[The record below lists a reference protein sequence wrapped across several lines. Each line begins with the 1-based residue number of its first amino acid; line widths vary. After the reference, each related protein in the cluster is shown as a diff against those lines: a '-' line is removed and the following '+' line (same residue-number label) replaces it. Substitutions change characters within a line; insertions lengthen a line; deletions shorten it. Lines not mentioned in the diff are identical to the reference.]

1 MKKINFKKFFLEF
14 SKNKLT
20 LLMSVLFSVVL
31 WISTIMFSRDSYTV
45 IKISDV
51 PVISNL
57 SNTQAEQL
65 GLSVVKITPSTVSV
79 YVRGPRHKVSF
90 IKKDDIIVTPK
101 TYSSVLYSGSYNL
114 ELQAFFNKPQNDVT
128 IESISHK
135 NVVFVVDVLETK
147 LVKLVPDELNIS
159 VQEGFIK
166 DETVCQPNSLF
177 VSGPKQSIDKLASIK
192 LLVKKE
198 EVNKNLNSTKIF
210 DATPQ
215 FISVD
220 GNVMDS
226 SVFKYSEE
234 VNFNIKVPIYKVKK
248 IPLKILYKNVP
259 ESLNLNLLKPKI
271 TPYEIEVGGP
281 LENIENIQEISLGYL
296 DLRDLSESKTDFSFK
311 INIPSGFKNLGQ
323 ISTATVSFD
332 DAKFSY
338 KHFNVSGV
346 ELLNV
351 PKDCDLS
358 INSKTIKDVKIVGFK
373 EFLKNVNSTNLTATV
388 DCSNINFK
396 NGMQNVP
403 VEIGVINKDGV
414 WPVGEYKCSIN
425 CKKKWNHNNV
435 VSF

>member
-1 MKKINFKKFFLEF
+1 MRKINFKKFFLEF

-20 LLMSVLFSVVL
+20 LLMSILFSVVL

-45 IKISDV
+45 IRITDV
-51 PVISNL
+51 PIISNL

-65 GLSVVKITPSTVSV
+65 GLSVVKITPATVSV

-90 IKKDDIIVTPK
+90 IKKDDIMITPK
-101 TYSSVLYSGSYNL
+101 TYSNVLYSGSYNL
-114 ELQAFFNKPQNDVT
+114 ELQASFKKPQNDLT
-128 IESISHK
+128 IESISNK
-135 NVVFVVDVLETK
+135 NVVFVIDVLETK
-147 LVKLVPDELNIS
+147 LVKLVPEEININ

-177 VSGPKQSIDKLASIK
+177 VSGPKQSIDKLGSIK

-198 EVNKNLNSTKIF
+198 EVNENLNSTKIF
-210 DATPQ
+210 NAKPQ

-234 VNFNIKVPIYKVKK
+234 LNFNIKIPIYKVKK
-248 IPLKILYKNVP
+248 FPLKILYKNVP

-271 TPYEIEVGGP
+271 NPSEIEIGGP
-281 LENIENIQEISLGYL
+281 EENIKNIQEINLGYL

-311 INIPSGFKNLGQ
+311 INIPSGLKNLGQ

-332 DAKFSY
+332 DLKLGYKF
-338 KHFNVSGV
+338 FNIRGI

-351 PKDCDLS
+351 PKDCDIS

-373 EFLKNVNSTNLTATV
+373 EFLKNVNSSNLTATV
-388 DCSNINFK
+388 DCSDINFK

-414 WPVGEYKCSIN
+414 WPVGEYKCSVN
-425 CKKKWNHNNV
+425 FKKK
-435 VSF
+435 